1 MKKMRMEIN
10 GMFAEN
16 ALQVTI
22 GMTMKEFAKHVV
34 LTTVIFVP
42 QSSNAKNVL
51 MVSSFNMMARHVKKL
66 MNFVQFLLN
75 STTSRQMKSHHI
87 TIVTNVELVL
97 TLMMTQRV
105 VNHVT
110 SSQTVK
116 NVQMQPIV

>member
-1 MKKMRMEIN
+1 
-10 GMFAEN
+10 MFAEN
-16 ALQVTI
+16 ALQATI
-22 GMTMKEFAKHVV
+22 GMTMKEFVKHVV